1 MKVIKTKILFFIYF
15 SLFFFLIFEL
25 LFSEKNIFKLF
36 DNFEIIIGK
45 EIELEEKKKE
55 YSILESFLND
65 FENSEEYKKIIIKD
79 KLFYKH
85 KDEKIL
91 IYESSHQ

>member
-15 SLFFFLIFEL
+15 SIFFFLIFEL

-55 YSILESFLND
+55 YSILESFL
-65 FENSEEYKKIIIKD
+65 KIEGLNKHVANFISMSIPK
-79 KLFYKH
+79 FYLEGF
-85 KDEKIL
+85 DNG
-91 IYESSHQ
+91 

>member
-1 MKVIKTKILFFIYF
+1 MKVIKTKLLFFIYF
-15 SLFFFLIFEL
+15 CLFFFLIFEL

>member
-1 MKVIKTKILFFIYF
+1 MKVIKTKLLFFIYF